1 MRIKLLI
8 FSIMVF
14 SIILFLF
21 LPSFNNC
28 AIFAG
33 PPIIQKIEDGG
44 DYLETPIYC
53 DDYETAVV
61 NTNKILKVKENNLIL
76 FILNE
81 NYLQVVIQNKAKI
94 AGKNNY
100 LYKGSV
106 IGAEQSNVKLYL
118 KNDTLNGFLAVG
130 EPWNSTYNITSINKT
145 HNGKPVHIISMIDWE
160 KERKRQKLAHIE
172 PIKLFP
178 IIIKDQKNYILTDQ
192 TF

>member
-1 MRIKLLI
+1 MRVKFLMISVI
-8 FSIMVF
+8 VF
-14 SIILFLF
+14 SLILLLF
-21 LPSFNNC
+21 LPFYNPAS
-28 AIFAG
+28 FAG
-33 PPIIQKIEDGG
+33 PPIIQEIEADNF
-44 DYLETPIYC
+44 LETPIYC
-53 DDYETAVV
+53 DDFETAVV
-61 NTNKILKVKENNLIL
+61 NTNKISKVKENNLIL

-94 AGKNNY
+94 ACKNNY

-145 HNGKPVHIISMIDWE
+145 YNGKPVHIISMIDWE

-178 IIIKDQKNYILTDQ
+178 IIIKDQKTIC
-192 TF
+192 